1 MGERN
6 TSQRMLG
13 GSKIVVSP
21 LGLGCMGFTHGYGA
35 PMDQGQAVRV
45 LHEAYEM
52 GYTFF
57 DTAESY
63 TGIDADGRTA
73 YNEELVGEA
82 IRGMG
87 SDVVVATKFGIAI
100 APDRTLMVD
109 SSPQS
114 IRKSVEGS
122 LKRLGVDTIDL
133 YYQHRI
139 DPKTSPETV
148 AEVMGE
154 LIREGKIRAWGIS
167 EADEAY
173 LRRAHAVCP
182 VAAVQNR
189 YSMMARWHE
198 SLFKTLEELNVAL
211 VAFSPMA
218 NGFLTN
224 SYDAATTFT
233 DAADYRAAMPQ
244 FSEEGRRKAQ
254 GLTELIA
261 RLARDKQATAAQ
273 ISLAWM
279 LCKKPWIIPIPG
291 SRKPERLRENFAAS
305 QVTLTADEIHAID
318 EALDHMDLD
327 VFGGSR
333 IRGNS

>member
-1 MGERN
+1 MGEGN
-6 TSQRMLG
+6 TQHRVLG
-13 GSKIVVSP
+13 GSAIEVSP

-35 PMDQGQAVRV
+35 PMDQDQAVHV

-82 IRGMG
+82 IRDMG
-87 SDVVVATKFGIAI
+87 DDVVVATKFGITI
-100 APDRTLMVD
+100 ASDRTLTTD
-109 SSPQS
+109 SSPDT
-114 IRKSVEGS
+114 IRRSVEGS

-148 AEVMGE
+148 ADIMGE

-167 EADEAY
+167 EADEEY

-198 SLFKTLEELNVAL
+198 SLFETLEELNVAL

-224 SYDAATTFT
+224 GYDASTTFS

-244 FSEEGRRKAQ
+244 FGKEGRRKAQ
-254 GLTELIA
+254 GLTELVA
-261 RLARDKQATAAQ
+261 RLAHDKQATAAQ

-291 SRKPERLRENFAAS
+291 SRKPARLRENFAAS
-305 QVTLTADEIHAID
+305 QVTLTADEIYTID
-318 EALDHMDLD
+318 ETLDHMDLD

-333 IRGNS
+333 IRENS